1 MLIPTQNGHKSL
13 YLTAST
19 WKHVEPEHP
28 SFFFFFLNI
37 AEWVTDLGK
46 SEGGRAVYVNQSVF
60 LCFLCDLPALIQHL
74 SLAGAGRLK
83 RWPELQSSV

>member
-1 MLIPTQNGHKSL
+1 METCG
-13 YLTAST
+13 TWAS
-19 WKHVEPEHP
+19 H
-28 SFFFFFLNI
+28 FFLFIFFNI